1 GGFGEVW
8 KAEAPDGLL
17 KAVKII
23 HGGLSHRM
31 MDETQLKQE
40 LKALHRVK
48 SIRHPYLLALEQID
62 IVDGRLIVV
71 SELADGT
78 LLDRFKESQSQGH
91 AGIPRP
97 ELLSYMKEAAEVL
110 DLMNIKLNLQH
121 LDIKPQNILLLYNH
135 VKVGDFGLV
144 KDLAG

>member
-1 GGFGEVW
+1 MPTPSPRANSMLAVESQAELIPGYRLIQRLGAGGFGEVW

-48 SIRHPYLLALEQID
+48 SIRHPYLLALEHID

-110 DLMNIKLNLQH
+110 DLM
-121 LDIKPQNILLLYNH
+121 
-135 VKVGDFGLV
+135 
-144 KDLAG
+144 